1 MEKKYLSWEDVYH
14 LIDRIVPQV
23 TGHFDALVAITRGG
37 IVPGGLLSERLGIRQ
52 VFIASVRFFRDEDQ
66 ALDWPIF
73 LQFPDD
79 SLLHGKRVLVVD
91 DIWVDGITITS
102 VGERI
107 TQAGGEAVTLV
118 LHYRPASPPPGPTSP
133 PGPVPQGQ
141 AGYPAQAG
149 VPQEQ
154 TGSITPA
161 KGPTPDIIGE
171 QTEDYIVYPWE
182 AEHSSLG
189 V

>member
-1 MEKKYLSWEDVYH
+1 MERKYLSWEDVCY

-23 TGHFDALVAITRGG
+23 SGHFDALVAITRGG
-37 IVPGGLLSERLGIRQ
+37 IVPGGLLSERLRIRQ

-73 LQFPDD
+73 LQFPEDN
-79 SLLHGKRVLVVD
+79 LLHGKRILVVD
-91 DIWVDGITITS
+91 DIWVDGVTITS

-118 LHYRPASPPPGPTSP
+118 LHYRPVSAPPGPAP
-133 PGPVPQGQ
+133 LGQAEVPQLGAAEPGRPGEQ
-141 AGYPAQAG
+141 AGL
-149 VPQEQ
+149 
-154 TGSITPA
+154 ITPA
-161 KGPTPDIIGE
+161 RGPRPDIIGE